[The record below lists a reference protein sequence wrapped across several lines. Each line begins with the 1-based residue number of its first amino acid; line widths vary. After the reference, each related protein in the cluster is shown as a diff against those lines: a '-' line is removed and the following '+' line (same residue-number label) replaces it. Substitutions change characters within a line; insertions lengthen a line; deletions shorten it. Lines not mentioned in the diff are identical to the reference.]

1 MVVVL
6 VIACVIAFIVFRL
19 GVAADWHWGAALVAA
34 FVPIAFTLIGGILGL
49 FISIAFAAAIY
60 KAT

>member
-1 MVVVL
+1 MLVVL
-6 VIACVIAFIVFRL
+6 VIAGVISLIVFRL

-34 FVPIAFTLIGGILGL
+34 CVPIAFAYFGSGLGL
-49 FISIAFAAAIY
+49 LLSIAFAAAIY